1 MFLKLVNAQFP
12 ELFDVTTLLMEE
24 GLSTSATS
32 VTATPGP
39 ATLVPSLTVSL
50 KSAKTQS
57 SGVSAYLES
66 HYHSIGRH
74 IEYPEAAVK
83 GNR

>member
-24 GLSTSATS
+24 GLSTSAASTT
-32 VTATPGP
+32 TAPGP
-39 ATLVPSLTVSL
+39 TTLVPSLALSL
-50 KSAKTQS
+50 TSVKMQS

-66 HYHSIGRH
+66 HFHSIGRH
-74 IEYPEAAVK
+74 IENPEAAVK
-83 GNR
+83 GN